1 LGHGISGRK
10 VDRVSRQYLD
20 CVAQNSVVK
29 YLSIS
34 GTKSIGIVLAE
45 KLIKRTI
52 ANEYT
57 ELTVMTARHLFLFY
71 SAIEP
76 DKKKMDEYRDI
87 LINYQG
93 LMDREHEATIY
104 YGELRA
110 QYSKP
115 SVMVDEVALR
125 SAREYD
131 AKLSRYLEAEPL
143 SYDLLLYTYLVRAM
157 RSELEKDY
165 MGLLKLCDE
174 IINRFNNRKVKR
186 LSGIYVFELRKVI
199 CNIQLERYDVAESIA
214 LKYLALMTKGSFNWY
229 NLKIVLILCY
239 FRAKQYLKAEQ
250 NHKIYGDSQAFE
262 RLPENIKEIWSVLGA
277 YLAFLDL
284 TIRINRNESGAFRL
298 GKFLNEMPF
307 YSKDKRGLNIA
318 ILIIQFLFL
327 LHKRKYSDL
336 IDRADALKQYCYRYL
351 RKDDTFR
358 SHCFI
363 RMLLQI
369 PRADFNRIRT
379 ERYAEPYVKKLK
391 SVPLRVSEQSI
402 EVEVIPYDD
411 LWEMTL
417 ELLD

>member
-1 LGHGISGRK
+1 
-10 VDRVSRQYLD
+10 
-20 CVAQNSVVK
+20 
-29 YLSIS
+29 
-34 GTKSIGIVLAE
+34 
-45 KLIKRTI
+45 
-52 ANEYT
+52 
-57 ELTVMTARHLFLFY
+57 
-71 SAIEP
+71 
-76 DKKKMDEYRDI
+76 
-87 LINYQG
+87 
-93 LMDREHEATIY
+93 
-104 YGELRA
+104 
-110 QYSKP
+110 
-115 SVMVDEVALR
+115 
-125 SAREYD
+125 
-131 AKLSRYLEAEPL
+131 
-143 SYDLLLYTYLVRAM
+143 
-157 RSELEKDY
+157 
-165 MGLLKLCDE
+165 
-174 IINRFNNRKVKR
+174 
-186 LSGIYVFELRKVI
+186 
-199 CNIQLERYDVAESIA
+199 
-214 LKYLALMTKGSFNWY
+214 
-229 NLKIVLILCY
+229 
-239 FRAKQYLKAEQ
+239 LKAEQ